1 MVAIQERIREVD
13 ERCEYWEKERAELA
27 TMGKSEEIDDKLRKA
42 NSQLNIC
49 LEGWT
54 ILNDELNST
63 KEKGQIDG
71 AEVLRPKLYSLKFY
85 ADGAEG
91 VSDKLFCYPVHH
103 GGHTA
108 DLLTRF
114 IKSGLTIKAAY
125 LVGGLSGEKGMQLG
139 RGELEYLTC
148 TGEKEKNRIR
158 AILMSKFPKL
168 G

>member
-1 MVAIQERIREVD
+1 MIAIQERIREVD
-13 ERCEYWEKERAELA
+13 ERFEYWEKKRAELA
-27 TMGKSEEIDDKLRKA
+27 TMSESDGISDKLRKVD
-42 NSQLNIC
+42 SQLNIC
-49 LEGWT
+49 LDEWT
-54 ILNDELNST
+54 VLNDELNST
-63 KEKGQIDG
+63 REKGQIDG

-85 ADGAEG
+85 ADGTGG

-114 IKSGLTIKAAY
+114 IRSGLTIKAAY
-125 LVGGLSGEKGMQLG
+125 LVGGREGVKGVQLG

-168 G
+168 S

>member
-1 MVAIQERIREVD
+1 MLTIQERIEKVNDRFK
-13 ERCEYWEKERAELA
+13 YWENEVYEMAA
-27 TMGKSEEIDDKLRKA
+27 MSKSDDIKVGYQEA
-42 NSQLNIC
+42 NNQLSLC
-49 LEGWT
+49 LEEWV
-54 ILNDELNST
+54 ILQDELNST
-63 KEKGQIDG
+63 KEKEQING

-85 ADGAEG
+85 ANGAGE

-125 LVGGLSGEKGMQLG
+125 LVGGLSGEKGVQLG

-168 G
+168 N